1 MHEKLVKFNLE
12 TTGLFKK
19 ILTTFLVG
27 IDMLYTLYSEMRS
40 FHIEMQAIKLRDCSS
55 FLIKKKMR
63 ARGNLKDL
71 P

>member
-12 TTGLFKK
+12 TTGLLKK

-40 FHIEMQAIKLRDCSS
+40 FHIEMQEINLE
-55 FLIKKKMR
+55 I
-63 ARGNLKDL
+63 ARLF
-71 P
+71 